1 MGKHWLNVSN
11 RSFCHDSGHFRNP
24 CLVAKVAH
32 NIVVPCTGLPIIR
45 GVGVSGLKVG
55 LKTSLKVGLKT
66 GLKVGLTLGLIA
78 AAFLLPRWFD
88 SPNDEEIV
96 QHIGTCNLQQGG
108 CDWQQQ
114 GQNWRLSLSDIT
126 TGRDTEANYRLD
138 IIAPGAPQPLLAVLR
153 GESMYMGEYPV
164 PLVRDGNGYYAEF
177 AAPFCTTGDA
187 MIWRIDLQK
196 GMKPLAQQPP
206 FKIVFQAK

>member
-1 MGKHWLNVSN
+1 M
-11 RSFCHDSGHFRNP
+11 
-24 CLVAKVAH
+24 
-32 NIVVPCTGLPIIR
+32 IR
-45 GVGVSGLKVG
+45 GIKVSGSKAG
-55 LKTSLKVGLKT
+55 LKTGLKVGLKT
-66 GLKVGLTLGLIA
+66 GLKVGLTLVLIA
-78 AAFLLPRWFD
+78 ATFLLPRWFD
-88 SPNDEEIV
+88 SPNDKKTP
-96 QHIGTCNLQQGG
+96 QHVGTCNLQQGD

-126 TGRDTEANYRLD
+126 TDRDTETNYRLD
-138 IIAPGAPQPLLAVLR
+138 IIAPGAPHRLLVVLR

-196 GMKPLAQQPP
+196 GMEPLAQQPP